1 MEELKRLLEELARA
15 HEAFKASND
24 ERLKA
29 IEAKGYAPA
38 DVEQKVDDLNTRIA
52 GLSKEIEELTLKS
65 QRPAPGDAR
74 TVEQAEHKAAFMN
87 WIRKGEEGNLRS
99 LERKAMTVGSDPD
112 GGYLVGEEMEAGID
126 RLVGATVS
134 MMRLATVRS
143 VGATVYKRRVR
154 TRGAGYGWAGEE
166 ETPTETTAPQYA
178 MLSFEPG
185 KIWAEPQVSSDLLED
200 AEFDIESEIMDA
212 LEQDFGEGIGAALV
226 TGNGINRPRG
236 ITSYTTVANAS
247 YAWGSIGYVASGAAG
262 AFDDSDAFIDLI
274 HALKPAYRANG
285 QFLMNDLTLSG
296 IRKMKD
302 GEGNYLWQPS
312 LQLGVPDRLLGYP
325 TNTDDNMPDIAANSL
340 SIAFGDFKK
349 AYVVVN
355 RRGTAM
361 LRDPYT
367 AKPFVKFYTTKR
379 VGGGIMNY
387 EAMKFM
393 KFAAS

>member
-1 MEELKRLLEELARA
+1 LEQQGKAF
-15 HEAFKASND
+15 EAFKGAND

-29 IEAKGYAPA
+29 IESKGYAPA
-38 DVEQKVDDLNTRIA
+38 EVEQKVDDLNAKIA
-52 GLSKEIEELTLKS
+52 GLSKEIEGLTLKA
-65 QRPAPGDAR
+65 QRPAPGDTR
-74 TVEQAEHKAAFMN
+74 TAEQAEHKAAFLN
-87 WIRKGEEGNLRS
+87 WVRKGEEGNLRS

-143 VGATVYKRRVR
+143 VGSTVYKRRVR
-154 TRGAGYGWAGEE
+154 TRGVGYGWAGEE

-200 AEFDIESEIMDA
+200 AEFDVESEIMDA

-236 ITSYTTVANAS
+236 ITSYTTVANGS
-247 YAWGSIGYVASGAAG
+247 YAWGSVGYIASGVSG
-262 AFDDSDAFIDLI
+262 SFEDADAIIDLI

-285 QFLMNDLTLSG
+285 QFLMNDLTLSTV
-296 IRKMKD
+296 RKMKD
-302 GEGNYLWQPS
+302 GEGNYIWQPS
-312 LQLGVPDRLLGYP
+312 LQLGMPDRLLGYP

-340 SIAFGDFKK
+340 SIAFGDFKA
-349 AYVVVN
+349 AYVVVE

-379 VGGGIMNY
+379 IGGGIMNY